1 MEIWKIIVV
10 SISVAVAIFLTVLV
24 ISIIIKKRKPSN
36 SAVDLVTKL
45 LPNVN
50 CGACGR
56 EYCKWLAQ
64 DIVEGKAKA
73 EDCPLVSF
81 ENRAKIDS
89 TFRGDA
95 LANVKQVA
103 LVRCKGGIDC
113 PDKFKYDGCNS
124 CYSQNKLHSGPKT
137 CEYACLGCG
146 DCVKA
151 CPFSAIKITDKGVAF
166 VDPELCVGCGNCVLS
181 CPNDLI
187 TLIPYTQR
195 VVVVCN
201 NKNTL
206 PGENFNCKVGCVH
219 CGHCVEICPTGAISM
234 VDGVPVIDEDKCIHC
249 YKCVRVCPNHCI
261 SRL

>member
-95 LANVKQVA
+95 LASN
-103 LVRCKGGIDC
+103 
-113 PDKFKYDGCNS
+113 
-124 CYSQNKLHSGPKT
+124 
-137 CEYACLGCG
+137 
-146 DCVKA
+146 
-151 CPFSAIKITDKGVAF
+151 
-166 VDPELCVGCGNCVLS
+166 
-181 CPNDLI
+181 
-187 TLIPYTQR
+187 
-195 VVVVCN
+195 
-201 NKNTL
+201 
-206 PGENFNCKVGCVH
+206 
-219 CGHCVEICPTGAISM
+219 
-234 VDGVPVIDEDKCIHC
+234 
-249 YKCVRVCPNHCI
+249 
-261 SRL
+261 